1 MAASRGNEFI
11 MRSCHTY
18 FPCLP
23 LPSPSVRPSGR
34 LQSTL
39 SIPRAHHRTMQSE
52 KEDGL
57 PAMRSS
63 ASREFDRIRGNAD
76 VRARYT
82 RARGCK
88 RRWNTVTVERIHRVA
103 LRRERKRR
111 TGEEEREMK
120 RMNNGKSGAR
130 GRERERD
137 RGTWSRSRGIRRSC
151 ATARGSSSPGTPLYR
166 QVQSRR
172 ESAIVPKASSPY
184 FLDQESVETR
194 DFCLLVTRKIRY
206 DVNVFGENKRKI
218 DRVPDSITIRW
229 STGYFTLFLYIE
241 KVSSLDK
248 YLFGTCILYIA
259 NTTIK
264 INIISKR
271 KRIK

>member
-1 MAASRGNEFI
+1 MAKSSKFLRADCLINIFSASHVNTSRVDRPKFSRSRAQLRTCSNLSCVDAIVLRTRREMAASRGNEFI

-63 ASREFDRIRGNAD
+63 ASREFDRIRGNAS
-76 VRARYT
+76 VRARCT

-88 RRWNTVTVERIHRVA
+88 RRWNTVTERIHRVA

-130 GRERERD
+130 GRERER
-137 RGTWSRSRGIRRSC
+137 
-151 ATARGSSSPGTPLYR
+151 
-166 QVQSRR
+166 
-172 ESAIVPKASSPY
+172 
-184 FLDQESVETR
+184 
-194 DFCLLVTRKIRY
+194 
-206 DVNVFGENKRKI
+206 
-218 DRVPDSITIRW
+218 
-229 STGYFTLFLYIE
+229 
-241 KVSSLDK
+241 
-248 YLFGTCILYIA
+248 
-259 NTTIK
+259 
-264 INIISKR
+264 
-271 KRIK
+271 